1 MDAGVGEVNNHIKS
15 MRKEKGL
22 RQEDLA
28 KACEVSRQTIIAIE
42 NDKYDPSPDLAMRLA
57 RVLGTSVEQLFVP
70 SWTVGKHA
78 RWS

>member
-1 MDAGVGEVNNHIKS
+1 MNNHIKS

-42 NDKYDPSPDLAMRLA
+42 NDKYDPSLDLAMRLA

>member
-42 NDKYDPSPDLAMRLA
+42 NDKYDPSLDLAMRLA

>member
-1 MDAGVGEVNNHIKS
+1 MNNHIKS

-42 NDKYDPSPDLAMRLA
+42 NDKYDPSIDLAMRLA